1 MLSLRPAIAFQRKT
15 AVKFDVE
22 LPILASS
29 NIQKIAKW
37 TRASYRSMGS
47 RLSIGNFSSERDH
60 IIGIRLKLALAHTRK
75 LPQAAHAGCFEFE
88 EGEQ

>member
-1 MLSLRPAIAFQRKT
+1 MAFQRKT
-15 AVKFDVE
+15 AVKFDVG

-29 NIQKIAKW
+29 NILKIAKW

-60 IIGIRLKLALAHTRK
+60 IIGIRLVPSLIPENCHKHPRRV
-75 LPQAAHAGCFEFE
+75 F
-88 EGEQ
+88 